1 MWRRIKLRTGTTR
14 PEKGRIAALTQI
26 CAVSQP
32 QADASNP
39 ALNVHDRALTHRV
52 STNMLNALFRPQMIA
67 EPTQPLT
74 QRPAS
79 ASILPG
85 HSEAWYRL
93 AENVRFFEP
102 DVVVLVARK
111 MPRLVELFDLDFG
124 PSPLVLSDLA
134 LPFAHKEVSG
144 ARVAVLDDVV
154 NVGSTLRH
162 ASDCVRACGADEV
175 KLFSLGRRMVGPD
188 APDVNCVYPEALSAS
203 TYDRVVGSVPRAIS
217 QLAKPYDLVF
227 PVIPCRFAVPY
238 STAGE
243 VIATLRERFGNE
255 AVHILTPQYEKLGR
269 ARVTVDVPFGRTTG
283 NYKIRLYFDSEKRTC
298 NVVPFAIPP
307 KLAREEFE
315 WSNEAAQQLDG
326 RLMRALDGA
335 PDGASVWR
343 GEAQCQARLFT
354 SSLDF
359 GLAVLNDGLG
369 ECLGISGFTPFDVDD
384 AAMLFGP
391 AARVVDRES
400 SSGSRVPVKAL
411 SSVGSGK
418 SPFLMHVG
426 EHVSKAAKERATAS
440 GAGDDPVSLFRAIF
454 DTLADLVGASD
465 PSRYELQW
473 PYRSEEISMRSYLR
487 LRIGPTFDDLLQMM
501 NGLVS
506 QPANGDRNEGA
517 GPAVRRLVSGL
528 LDYGIDSGGVVP
540 TLAQYEGSF
549 YRVYRKGESAQ
560 RDLAADRVL
569 YAWHCHGQPLSLTR
583 FSKINATLAFSA
595 VLKPI
600 LSPSALLRG
609 NVATLQASC
618 LDLGEAEIARY
629 LRDTGRLRPSG
640 N

>member
-1 MWRRIKLRTGTTR
+1 MW
-14 PEKGRIAALTQI
+14 
-26 CAVSQP
+26 
-32 QADASNP
+32 D
-39 ALNVHDRALTHRV
+39 
-52 STNMLNALFRPQMIA
+52 MLNILFSPVMIA
-67 EPTQPLT
+67 ETIQPGT
-74 QRPAS
+74 QRSPLAGVPP
-79 ASILPG
+79 LQG
-85 HSEAWYRL
+85 EAWHRL
-93 AENVRFFEP
+93 AEKVRVFSP

-124 PSPLVLSDLA
+124 ASPLVLSDLA
-134 LPFAHKEVSG
+134 LPFAHREVAG

-162 ASDCVRACGADEV
+162 ASDCVQACSADEV
-175 KLFSLGRRMVGPD
+175 RLFSLGRRAANAEPLEVD
-188 APDVNCVYPEALSAS
+188 YVYPDPLSEA

-227 PVIPCRFAVPY
+227 PVIPCRFAIPY
-238 STAGE
+238 STAGQ

-255 AVHILTPQYEKLGR
+255 AVHILTPQYDKPGR
-269 ARVTVDVPFGRTTG
+269 ARITVDVPSGRTTG
-283 NYKIRLYFDSEKRTC
+283 NYKIRLYFDSEEGTC

-307 KLAREEFE
+307 KLARDEFQ
-315 WSNEAAQQLDG
+315 WNDKAAQRLDE
-326 RLMRALDGA
+326 RLMAALDGA
-335 PDGASVWR
+335 PEGASVWR
-343 GEAQCQARLFT
+343 GEAECQARLFT

-359 GLAVLNDGLG
+359 GLAVLNERLG
-369 ECLGISGFTPFDVDD
+369 ECLAIAGFVPFDVED

-391 AARVVDRES
+391 AARDLDS
-400 SSGSRVPVKAL
+400 DIHVPPIASTKAQP
-411 SSVGSGK
+411 SVGSGQ
-418 SPFLMHVG
+418 SPFLAHLG
-426 EHVSKAAKERATAS
+426 KTIADSARERAT
-440 GAGDDPVSLFRAIF
+440 GDDAVSLFMAIF
-454 DTLADLVGASD
+454 DALAEKVGASN
-465 PSRYELQW
+465 PSRYGLGW
-473 PYRSEEISMRSYLR
+473 PYTPEQIASHSYLR

-501 NGLVS
+501 NDIAS
-506 QPANGDRNEGA
+506 PTKDRNRSEGL

-528 LDYGIDSGGVVP
+528 LDYGIDSGGIVP

-560 RDLAADRVL
+560 RDLAVERVL

-583 FSKINATLAFSA
+583 CSKINATLAFSGG
-595 VLKPI
+595 LKPI

-629 LRDTGRLRPSG
+629 LRDIGRLRPTSS